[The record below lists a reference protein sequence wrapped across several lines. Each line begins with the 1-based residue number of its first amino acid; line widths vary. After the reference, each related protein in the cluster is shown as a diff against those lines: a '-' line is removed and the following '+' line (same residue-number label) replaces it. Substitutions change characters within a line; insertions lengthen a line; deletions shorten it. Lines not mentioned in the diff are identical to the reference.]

1 MEMNVLSYEKSEKK
15 NICIYTIYS
24 MYEISIR
31 LHNTLM
37 IPFVSFNPNIV
48 STYKKSIIF
57 DFFLISRAKYWSM

>member
-37 IPFVSFNPNIV
+37 IPFGSFNPNIV
-48 STYKKSIIF
+48 STCKKSIIF
-57 DFFLISRAKYWSM
+57 DFFQILGRKK